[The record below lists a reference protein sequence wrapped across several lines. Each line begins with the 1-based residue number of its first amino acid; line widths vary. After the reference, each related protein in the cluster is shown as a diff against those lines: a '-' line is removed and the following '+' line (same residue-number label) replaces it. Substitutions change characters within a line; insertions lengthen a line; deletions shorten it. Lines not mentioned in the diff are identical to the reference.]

1 MMMAS
6 TQDMVPVKNISLYIP
21 RLAHDSHKDSNFTA
35 LDQFIAYKFKSLA
48 IGVVKNIDF
57 KKGFINKEGRV
68 YYKAFIHFEN
78 WYDNPTTRSLQHR
91 IFNPKDYGNS
101 CAKLVYE
108 DPHYWMLLE
117 NKNQNKK
124 QEAFELVKKLEKQLA
139 QVAQLAEMFQLAQ
152 MTNHSKPIDPAQPG
166 AKRTRMTAYGY

>member
-1 MMMAS
+1 MAF

-21 RLAHDSHKDSNFTA
+21 RLADDSHKDSDFAT
-35 LDQFIAYKFKSLA
+35 LDQFIAHKFQSLA

-57 KKGFINKEGRV
+57 RKGFINKDGRV

-78 WYDNPTTRSLQHR
+78 WYDNATTRNLQHR
-91 IFNPKDYGNS
+91 IFCPKYYGNQ

-108 DPHYWMLLE
+108 DPHYWMLLK
-117 NKNQNKK
+117 NKNENKK

-139 QVAQLAEMFQLAQ
+139 HVAQLAEMFKLSQL
-152 MTNHSKPIDPAQPG
+152 TNQSHNETVQPG
-166 AKRTRMTAYGY
+166 AKRSRVVAYGY